1 MRPGGDQII
10 PRPTTVWV
18 RPNNP
23 FSNLDHSVLRSTEML
38 VERIKKFSATVRDV
52 PPAPDARA
60 SAVLIPM
67 FDGES
72 GPELVFTRRS
82 QDLTNHKGQI
92 SFPGGRLD
100 DGESALDA
108 ALREAHEEIDL
119 DPNHV
124 EIIGQLTPLNTYVSK
139 SHIVPIVGLLAAKP
153 SLHAR
158 NAEVDRVF
166 SVPVADLVRIDT
178 YAQEQWGEPPDQYG
192 LHFFHLDDETIW
204 GATGRM
210 LYQIISIGLAD

>member
-10 PRPTTVWV
+10 PRPPTVWV

-23 FSNLDHSVLRSTEML
+23 FVNLDHSGLRSTEVL
-38 VERIKKFSATVRDV
+38 VERIKKFSATVPHV

-60 SAVLIPM
+60 SAVLIPL
-67 FDGES
+67 FNGEF
-72 GPELVFTRRS
+72 GPELVLTRRS
-82 QDLTNHKGQI
+82 QDLTNHKGEI

-100 DGESALDA
+100 GGESALET

-119 DPNHV
+119 DPRHV
-124 EIIGQLTPLNTYVSK
+124 AIIGQLTPLNTYVSK
-139 SHIVPIVGLLAAKP
+139 SHIVPIVGLLRDKP

-166 SVPVADLVRIDT
+166 TVPVADLVRTDT
-178 YAQEQWGEPPDQYG
+178 YAQEQWGDAPDQFHF
-192 LHFFHLDDETIW
+192 HFFYLDNETIW

-210 LYQIISIGLAD
+210 LYQIINIALAQ

>member
-1 MRPGGDQII
+1 MRPGGDQVI

-23 FSNLDHSVLRSTEML
+23 FVNLDHSVLRSTEML
-38 VERIKKFSATVRDV
+38 VERITKFSRTVQHV
-52 PPAPDARA
+52 PPAQDARA
-60 SAVLIPM
+60 SAVLIPL
-67 FDGES
+67 FDGEF

-82 QDLTNHKGQI
+82 QDLTNHKGEI

-100 DGESALDA
+100 GRESALDA
-108 ALREAHEEIDL
+108 ALREAREEIDL

-124 EIIGQLTPLNTYVSK
+124 EIIGQLTSLNTYVSK
-139 SHIVPIVGLLAAKP
+139 SHIVPIVGLLKNKP
-153 SLHAR
+153 SLNAR

-166 SVPVADLVRIDT
+166 TVPVADLVRLDT
-178 YAQEQWGEPPDQYG
+178 YAEEQWGEPPNQFR

-210 LYQIISIGLAD
+210 LYQIISIGLDD

>member
-10 PRPTTVWV
+10 PRPQSVWV

-23 FSNLDHSVLRSTEML
+23 FSNLDHSVSRSTEML
-38 VERIKKFSATVRDV
+38 VERIKKFSATVQHV
-52 PPAPDARA
+52 SPAQDARA
-60 SAVLIPM
+60 SAVLIPI
-67 FDGES
+67 FNGDS
-72 GPELVFTRRS
+72 GPELVLTRRS
-82 QDLTNHKGQI
+82 QDLTNHKGEI

-100 DGESALDA
+100 GGESALDA

-124 EIIGQLTPLNTYVSK
+124 EVIGQLTPLNTYVSK
-139 SHIVPIVGLLAAKP
+139 SHIVPIVGFLKDKP
-153 SLHAR
+153 SLHAC

-166 SVPVADLVRIDT
+166 TVPVVDLVRMDT
-178 YAQEQWGEPPDQYG
+178 YAEEQWGEPPDQFS
-192 LHFFHLDDETIW
+192 LHFFYLDDETIW

>member
-10 PRPTTVWV
+10 PRPPTVWV
-18 RPNNP
+18 RPDNP
-23 FSNLDHSVLRSTEML
+23 FVNLDHSGLRSTEVL
-38 VERIKKFSATVRDV
+38 VERIKKFSASVPHV

-60 SAVLIPM
+60 SAVLIPL
-67 FDGES
+67 FNGEF
-72 GPELVFTRRS
+72 GPELVLTRRS
-82 QDLTNHKGQI
+82 QDLTNHKGEI

-100 DGESALDA
+100 GGESALET

-119 DPNHV
+119 DPRHV
-124 EIIGQLTPLNTYVSK
+124 AIIGQLTPLNTYVSK
-139 SHIVPIVGLLAAKP
+139 SHIVPIVGLLRDKP

-166 SVPVADLVRIDT
+166 TVPVADLVRTDT
-178 YAQEQWGEPPDQYG
+178 YAQERWGDTPDQFHF
-192 LHFFHLDDETIW
+192 HFFYLDNETIW

-210 LYQIISIGLAD
+210 LYQIINIALAQ

>member
-1 MRPGGDQII
+1 MRPGGDQVI

-23 FSNLDHSVLRSTEML
+23 FVNLDLSVLHSTEL
-38 VERIKKFSATVRDV
+38 LIERIKKFSATVPHV
-52 PPAPDARA
+52 PPALDARA
-60 SAVLIPM
+60 SAVLIPL

-82 QDLTNHKGQI
+82 QDLTNHKGEI

-100 DGESALDA
+100 GGESALDA

-119 DPNHV
+119 APNHV

-139 SHIVPIVGLLAAKP
+139 SHIVPIVGFLKDKP

-166 SVPVADLVRIDT
+166 TVPVADLVRIDT
-178 YAQEQWGEPPDQYG
+178 YTEEQWGEPPDQFR

>member
-1 MRPGGDQII
+1 MRPGGDQVI

-18 RPNNP
+18 RPDNP
-23 FSNLDHSVLRSTEML
+23 FHNLDHSGLRSTEL
-38 VERIKKFSATVRDV
+38 LIERIKKFSVTVPHV
-52 PPAPDARA
+52 PPAQDARA
-60 SAVLIPM
+60 SAVLIPL

-82 QDLTNHKGQI
+82 QDLTNHKGEI

-100 DGESALDA
+100 GGESAFDA
-108 ALREAHEEIDL
+108 ALREAREEIDL

-124 EIIGQLTPLNTYVSK
+124 EIIGQLTSLNTYVSK
-139 SHIVPIVGLLAAKP
+139 SHIVPIVGLLKNKP

-166 SVPVADLVRIDT
+166 TVPVADLVRLDT
-178 YAQEQWGEPPDQYG
+178 YAEEQWGEPPNQFR

>member
-1 MRPGGDQII
+1 MRPGGDQVI
-10 PRPTTVWV
+10 PRPPTVWV

-23 FSNLDHSVLRSTEML
+23 FNNLDHSILRSTEML
-38 VERIKKFSATVRDV
+38 VERIKKFSTTVQHV

-67 FDGES
+67 FNGES

-82 QDLTNHKGQI
+82 QDLTNHKGEI

-100 DGESALDA
+100 GGESALDA

-119 DPNHV
+119 HPKHV

-139 SHIVPIVGLLAAKP
+139 SHIVPIIGLLKDKP
-153 SLHAR
+153 SLDAR
-158 NAEVDRVF
+158 NPEVDRVF
-166 SVPVADLVRIDT
+166 TVPVVDLVRSDT
-178 YAQEQWGEPPDQYG
+178 YVEEQWGEPPNQFRF
-192 LHFFHLDDETIW
+192 HFFHLDDETIW

-210 LYQIISIGLAD
+210 LYQIISIGLAH

>member
-10 PRPTTVWV
+10 PRPTSVWV
-18 RPNNP
+18 RPNSP
-23 FSNLDHSVLRSTEML
+23 FSNLDHSVLRSTEL
-38 VERIKKFSATVRDV
+38 LIERIRKFSASV
-52 PPAPDARA
+52 PHVSPAQDARA
-60 SAVLIPM
+60 SAVLIPL
-67 FDGES
+67 FNGEF

-82 QDLTNHKGQI
+82 QDLTNHKGEI

-100 DGESALDA
+100 SGESALEA

-119 DPNHV
+119 NPNHV

-139 SHIVPIVGLLAAKP
+139 SHIVPIVGFLKDKP
-153 SLHAR
+153 SLHSR

-166 SVPVADLVRIDT
+166 TVPVADLVRIDT
-178 YAQEQWGEPPDQYG
+178 YAEEQWGEPPNQYRF
-192 LHFFHLDDETIW
+192 HFFHLDDETIW

>member
-1 MRPGGDQII
+1 
-10 PRPTTVWV
+10 
-18 RPNNP
+18 
-23 FSNLDHSVLRSTEML
+23 
-38 VERIKKFSATVRDV
+38 
-52 PPAPDARA
+52 
-60 SAVLIPM
+60 
-67 FDGES
+67 
-72 GPELVFTRRS
+72 
-82 QDLTNHKGQI
+82 
-92 SFPGGRLD
+92 
-100 DGESALDA
+100 
-108 ALREAHEEIDL
+108 LREAHEEIDL

-139 SHIVPIVGLLAAKP
+139 SHIVPIVGFLKDKP

-166 SVPVADLVRIDT
+166 TVPVADLVRIDT
-178 YAQEQWGEPPDQYG
+178 YAEEQWGEPSNQFR

>member
-1 MRPGGDQII
+1 MRPGGDQVI
-10 PRPTTVWV
+10 PRPLTVWV

-23 FSNLDHSVLRSTEML
+23 FNNLDHSVLRSTEML
-38 VERIKKFSATVRDV
+38 VERIKKFSTTVQHV

-67 FDGES
+67 FNGES

-82 QDLTNHKGQI
+82 QDLTNHKGEI

-100 DGESALDA
+100 SGESALDA

-119 DPNHV
+119 DPKHV
-124 EIIGQLTPLNTYVSK
+124 EIIGQLTALNTYVSK
-139 SHIVPIVGLLAAKP
+139 SHIVPIIGLLKDKP
-153 SLHAR
+153 SLDAR
-158 NAEVDRVF
+158 NPEVDRVF
-166 SVPVADLVRIDT
+166 TVPVVDLVRVDT
-178 YAQEQWGEPPDQYG
+178 YAEEQWGEPPNQFRF
-192 LHFFHLDDETIW
+192 HFFHLDDETIW

-210 LYQIISIGLAD
+210 LYQIISIGLAH

>member
-1 MRPGGDQII
+1 MRPGGDQVI

-23 FSNLDHSVLRSTEML
+23 FVNLDHSVLRSTDML
-38 VERIKKFSATVRDV
+38 VERIKKFTATVQHV
-52 PPAPDARA
+52 PPAPEARA

-67 FDGES
+67 FNGES

-82 QDLTNHKGQI
+82 QDLTNHKGEI

-100 DGESALDA
+100 GGESALDA

-124 EIIGQLTPLNTYVSK
+124 EVIGQLTPLNTYVSR
-139 SHIVPIVGLLAAKP
+139 SHIVPIVGFLRNKP
-153 SLHAR
+153 SLDAR
-158 NAEVDRVF
+158 NLEVDRVF
-166 SVPVADLVRIDT
+166 TVPVADLVRSDT
-178 YAQEQWGEPPDQYG
+178 YAEEHWGEPPNQFRF
-192 LHFFHLDDETIW
+192 HFFHLDDETIW

-210 LYQIISIGLAD
+210 LYQIISIALAD